1 LLYQLVSK
9 GLPWPLGDFKNQRSF
24 LRIENL
30 CFVIREIVELNDIPS
45 GIYQVADDEALSTNE
60 HG

>member
-1 LLYQLVSK
+1 LVSK
-9 GLPWPLGDFKNQRSF
+9 GLPWPLAAFENKRSF
-24 LRIENL
+24 LSVENL
-30 CFVIREIVELNDIPS
+30 CFVIREILERNDIPS

>member
-9 GLPWPLGDFKNQRSF
+9 GLPWPLGDFKNQCSF
-24 LRIENL
+24 LSIENL
-30 CFVIREIVELNDIPS
+30 CFVISEIVERNDIPS